1 MNKSLITNVVA
12 LGAMLIGW
20 FAALPWLWTMGLF
33 AFSGAITN
41 WLAVHMLFEKVPLLY
56 GSGVIPARFSEI
68 KIALHQLVME
78 QFFSTQNL
86 QRLAGGNAA
95 KQNTTQGQAES
106 PAVQLKLAPVIE
118 AIDLSPAFAA
128 LLDTVQQSSL
138 GGMLAMFG
146 GPAMLQPLEQPFI
159 TKLRASLIELADSP
173 EVQAQLQQQL
183 ASGENISQLQPK
195 IALLVQARL
204 DELTPQL
211 VKELI
216 QQLIQQHLGWLVV
229 WGGVFGGVIGLL
241 SALLPAV

>member
-1 MNKSLITNVVA
+1 MNKSLITNLVA
-12 LGAMLIGW
+12 VLAMAIGW

-86 QRLAGGNAA
+86 QRLAAG
-95 KQNTTQGQAES
+95 NTTAQADS

-146 GPAMLQPLEQPFI
+146 GPAMLQPLEQPFV

-183 ASGENISQLQPK
+183 VSGDNISQLQPK

-229 WGGVFGGVIGLL
+229 WGGVFGGVIGLI
-241 SALLPAV
+241 SALLPAI

>member
-1 MNKSLITNVVA
+1 MNKSLITNLLA
-12 LGAMLIGW
+12 LLAMAIGW
-20 FAALPWLWTMGLF
+20 FATLPWLWTMGLF
-33 AFSGAITN
+33 AFSGAVTN

-68 KIALHQLVME
+68 KIALHKLVME

-86 QRLAGGNAA
+86 QRLAAGNAA
-95 KQNTTQGQAES
+95 AQADS
-106 PAVQLKLAPVIE
+106 PTVQLKLAPVIE

-146 GPAMLQPLEQPFI
+146 GPAMLQPLEQPFV

-183 ASGENISQLQPK
+183 VSGDNISQLQPK

-229 WGGVFGGVIGLL
+229 WGGVFGGVIGLI

>member
-1 MNKSLITNVVA
+1 MNKSLVTNLLAA
-12 LGAMLIGW
+12 LAMLIGW

-41 WLAVHMLFEKVPLLY
+41 WLAIHMLFEKVPLLY
-56 GSGVIPARFSEI
+56 GSGVIPARFNEI
-68 KIALHQLVME
+68 KVALHQLVME

-86 QRLAGGNAA
+86 QRLAAGNTA
-95 KQNTTQGQAES
+95 AES
-106 PAVQLKLAPVIE
+106 ASPSVQLKLAPVIE

-159 TKLRASLIELADSP
+159 YKLRTSLIELADSP
-173 EVQAQLQQQL
+173 QVQAQLQQQL
-183 ASGENISQLQPK
+183 ISGDNISQLQPK

-216 QQLIQQHLGWLVV
+216 QQLIAKHLGWLVV
-229 WGGVFGGVIGLL
+229 WGGVFGGLIGLV
-241 SALLPAV
+241 SALLPAI

>member
-1 MNKSLITNVVA
+1 
-12 LGAMLIGW
+12 MLIGW

-41 WLAVHMLFEKVPLLY
+41 WLAIHMLFEKVPLLY
-56 GSGVIPARFSEI
+56 GSGVIPARFNEI
-68 KIALHQLVME
+68 KVALHQLIME

-86 QRLAGGNAA
+86 QRLAAGNTAA
-95 KQNTTQGQAES
+95 ESAS

-159 TKLRASLIELADSP
+159 NKLRTSLIELADSP

-183 ASGENISQLQPK
+183 ISGDNISQLQPK

-216 QQLIQQHLGWLVV
+216 QQLIAKHLGWLVV
-229 WGGVFGGVIGLL
+229 WGGVFGGLIGLV
-241 SALLPAV
+241 SALLPAI

>member
-1 MNKSLITNVVA
+1 MNKSLMTNLLAVI
-12 LGAMLIGW
+12 AMLIGW

-56 GSGVIPARFSEI
+56 GSGVIPARFDEI
-68 KIALHQLVME
+68 KVSLHQLVME

-86 QRLAGGNAA
+86 QRLASRETADDSNA
-95 KQNTTQGQAES
+95 

-118 AIDLSPAFAA
+118 AIDLSPAFQA
-128 LLDTVQQSSL
+128 LLNTVQQSSL

-159 TKLRASLIELADSP
+159 DKLRGSLIELADSP

-183 ASGENISQLQPK
+183 ASSENISQLQPK

-229 WGGVFGGVIGLL
+229 WGGVFGGVIGFI

>member
-1 MNKSLITNVVA
+1 MNKSLITNLVA
-12 LGAMLIGW
+12 VLAMAIGW

-68 KIALHQLVME
+68 KIALHKLVME

-86 QRLAGGNAA
+86 QRLAAG
-95 KQNTTQGQAES
+95 NTTAQADS

-146 GPAMLQPLEQPFI
+146 GPAMLQPLEQPFV

-183 ASGENISQLQPK
+183 VSGDNISQLQPK

-216 QQLIQQHLGWLVV
+216 QQLIKQHLGWLVV
-229 WGGVFGGVIGLL
+229 WGGVFGGVIGLI
-241 SALLPAV
+241 SAFLPAV

>member
-1 MNKSLITNVVA
+1 
-12 LGAMLIGW
+12 
-20 FAALPWLWTMGLF
+20 
-33 AFSGAITN
+33 
-41 WLAVHMLFEKVPLLY
+41 
-56 GSGVIPARFSEI
+56 
-68 KIALHQLVME
+68 
-78 QFFSTQNL
+78 
-86 QRLAGGNAA
+86 
-95 KQNTTQGQAES
+95 
-106 PAVQLKLAPVIE
+106 
-118 AIDLSPAFAA
+118 
-128 LLDTVQQSSL
+128 VQQSSL

-159 TKLRASLIELADSP
+159 TKLRSSLIELADSP

-229 WGGVFGGVIGLL
+229 WGGVFGGVIGLV
-241 SALLPAV
+241 SALMPAV

>member
-1 MNKSLITNVVA
+1 MNKSLVTNLLAA
-12 LGAMLIGW
+12 LAMVIGW

-41 WLAVHMLFEKVPLLY
+41 WLAIHMLFEKVPLLY
-56 GSGVIPARFSEI
+56 GSGVIPARFNEI
-68 KIALHQLVME
+68 KVALHQLIME
-78 QFFSTQNL
+78 QFFSTENL
-86 QRLAGGNAA
+86 HRLAAGNTAA
-95 KQNTTQGQAES
+95 ESAS

-159 TKLRASLIELADSP
+159 NKLRTSLIELADSP

-183 ASGENISQLQPK
+183 ISGDNISQLQPK

-216 QQLIQQHLGWLVV
+216 QQLIAKHLGWLVV
-229 WGGVFGGVIGLL
+229 WGGVFGGLIGLV
-241 SALLPAV
+241 SAVLPAI

>member
-1 MNKSLITNVVA
+1 MNKSLVTNLLAA
-12 LGAMLIGW
+12 LAMVIGW

-41 WLAVHMLFEKVPLLY
+41 WLAIHMLFEKVPLLY
-56 GSGVIPARFSEI
+56 GSGVIPARFNEI
-68 KIALHQLVME
+68 KVALHQLVME

-86 QRLAGGNAA
+86 QRLAAGNTAA
-95 KQNTTQGQAES
+95 EPDS
-106 PAVQLKLAPVIE
+106 PAVPLKLAPVIE

-159 TKLRASLIELADSP
+159 NKLRTSLIELADSP

-183 ASGENISQLQPK
+183 ISGDNISQLQPK

-216 QQLIQQHLGWLVV
+216 QQLIAKHLGWLVV
-229 WGGVFGGVIGLL
+229 WGGVFGGLIGLV
-241 SALLPAV
+241 SALLPAI